1 MENREIKFR
10 GKRVKDGKWKYGFL
24 GFNPIEG
31 QFYIHEVEDIP
42 PTYANPGGDVHSER
56 YDIKPETIGEYIG
69 RKDKNDIEIF
79 TGDRLKIVAHIV
91 TKGNGEKIYNEHL
104 ATAVW
109 SAQDYGFRI
118 KYDDHVIQGKDFLCE
133 IKMLESAEIKIISN
147 IHEKESL

>member
-1 MENREIKFR
+1 MESREIKFR
-10 GKRVKDGKWKYGFL
+10 GLTKDDKWKYGFL
-24 GFNPIEG
+24 DYNAVGGFFN
-31 QFYIHEVEDIP
+31 IHEVEDIP
-42 PTYANPGGDVHSER
+42 PTWADPCGSVHSER
-56 YDIKPETIGEYIG
+56 YEVKPETIGEYIG

-109 SAQDYGFRI
+109 STEDYGFRI

-133 IKMLESAEIKIISN
+133 IKMLQSAEIEIISN
-147 IHEKESL
+147 IHEKDSL